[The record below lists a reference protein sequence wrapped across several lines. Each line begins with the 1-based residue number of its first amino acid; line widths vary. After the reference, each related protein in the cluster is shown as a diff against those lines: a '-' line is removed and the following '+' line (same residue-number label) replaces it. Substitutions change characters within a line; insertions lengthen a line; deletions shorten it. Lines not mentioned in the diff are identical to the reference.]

1 MRSSLRCDG
10 DMIATAM
17 RWATGTSITRTVST
31 LLLGAALGGTLAH
44 QVHRAIN
51 TRAALQHA
59 EQAAQQQR
67 QTLRAIEATH
77 AETTRLQETADAATR
92 RAAARTQADQR
103 AHAGARNE
111 LDRLRQR
118 LASTTAMPASSPPAG
133 PPAADRADPAR
144 EILGACAADIVEL
157 GRAADAHA
165 ADAMMLHDA
174 WPRPPD

>member
-1 MRSSLRCDG
+1 MT
-10 DMIATAM
+10 DMIGAATAL
-17 RWATGTSITRTVST
+17 RWAAGTSITRTVAT
-31 LLLGAALGGTLAH
+31 LLLGAAMGGTLAH

-51 TRAALQHA
+51 DRAALARA
-59 EQAAQQQR
+59 EQSAQQQR
-67 QTLRAIEATH
+67 EKLREFEAAQ
-77 AETTRLQETADAATR
+77 AETARLQETADAATR

-103 AHAGARNE
+103 AHAGARTE

-118 LASTTAMPASSPPAG
+118 LASTPAVPTCSPPSG

-144 EILGACAADIVEL
+144 ELLGACAAELVEL